1 MPCYTI
7 GVDFGS
13 LSGRAVLVDTADGR
27 EIASAQLDYPHA
39 IMDSH
44 LPCGKKLPQ
53 DWALQHPQ
61 DYLDVLDHTLPLLTA
76 EVDPQEIIGIGLDC
90 TASTVLP
97 VDADGTPLCFDA
109 AFADNPHTYV
119 KMWKHHGAQEQANR
133 MTQLARVR
141 KEEWLPYYG
150 SIVNAEWYF
159 PKLLETLEDA
169 PEVYH
174 AMAHYVEAVDWL
186 VWQMTG
192 THTRSYGCLGYKSFY
207 KDGAFPEK
215 DFFRAL
221 KPAFENV
228 AAEKVSGPIVALGAC
243 AGRLT
248 EEAAKRYGLQAGI
261 PVAAGNIDAQV
272 CLPAAGVDGAG
283 KLLAIIGTSTCHI
296 VLGEKALPVPGMSG
310 VVMDGVL
317 PGLAAYEAGQS
328 CVGDS
333 FHWFERTCVSS
344 AIRSEAA
351 EKGISVQALL
361 TEKAARLKPGQSGLI
376 ALDWWNGNRSVLADT
391 DLTGVI
397 LGMTLQTAPEDIY
410 RALIESTAYG
420 ARIILEN
427 YRDSG
432 VPITAFYASG
442 GVSQKNA
449 LAMQIY
455 ADVLKMPVHIA
466 DAAQGPA
473 LGSAIYAAVA
483 AGIYADAAEGARR
496 MGAKVARTYQPIPE
510 NAAVYEKLYQEYIQ
524 LHDYFGRGI
533 NPVMKTLKALKKG
546 GNNYE

>member
-1 MPCYTI
+1 MPQYTI
-7 GVDFGS
+7 GIDFGS
-13 LSGRAVLVDTADGR
+13 LSGRAVLVDVADGR
-27 EIASAQLDYPHA
+27 EMASAQLDYPHT
-39 IMDSH
+39 IMDRQ
-44 LPCGKKLPQ
+44 LPCGKTLPQ

-76 EVDPQEIIGIGLDC
+76 GVDPEDIIGIGLDC

-97 VDADGTPLCFDA
+97 VYTDGTPLCFDEK
-109 AFADNPHTYV
+109 FAGNPHAYV
-119 KMWKHHGAQEQANR
+119 KMWKHHGAQEQASR
-133 MTQLARVR
+133 MTRLAQER

-159 PKLLETLEDA
+159 PKLLETLEKA

-186 VWQMTG
+186 VWQLTG

-207 KDGAFPEK
+207 KDGKFPEK
-215 DFFRAL
+215 DFFRQL
-221 KPAFENV
+221 NPDFENAV
-228 AAEKVSGPIVALGAC
+228 AEKVSGPIVALGAC
-243 AGRLT
+243 AGTLT
-248 EEAAKRYGLQAGI
+248 EKAARRYGLKAGI
-261 PVAAGNIDAQV
+261 PVAAGNIDAHV

-296 VLGEKALPVPGMSG
+296 VLGEKALLVPGMSG

-344 AIRSEAA
+344 AVEKEAVQ
-351 EKGISVQALL
+351 KGISVQALL
-361 TEKAARLKPGQSGLI
+361 TEKAAQLKPGQSGLV

-391 DLTGVI
+391 DLTGML
-397 LGMTLQTAPEDIY
+397 LGMTLQTTPEDIY

-432 VPITAFYASG
+432 VPVEACYASG

-455 ADVLKMPVHIA
+455 ADVLQMPVHIA

-473 LGSAIYAAVA
+473 LGNAVYAAVA
-483 AGIYADAAEGARR
+483 AGVYGDAAEGARR
-496 MGAKVARTYQPIPE
+496 MGAKVAKTYQPIAE
-510 NAAVYEKLYQEYIQ
+510 NAAVYEKLYQEYKQ
-524 LHDYFGRGI
+524 LHDTFGRGI
-533 NPVMKTLKALKKG
+533 NPVMKKLKALRKG
-546 GNNYE
+546 GHNHE

>member
-1 MPCYTI
+1 MPQYTI
-7 GVDFGS
+7 GIDFGS
-13 LSGRAVLVDTADGR
+13 LSGRAVLADVADGR

-39 IMDSH
+39 IMDRR
-44 LPCGKKLPQ
+44 LPCGKELPQ

-61 DYLDVLDHTLPLLTA
+61 DYLDVLDHVLPLLTA
-76 EVDPQEIIGIGLDC
+76 KVGPQDIIGIGLDC

-97 VDADGTPLCFDA
+97 VDADGTPLCFDQ
-109 AFADNPHTYV
+109 AFAENPHAYV

-133 MTQLARVR
+133 MTQLAKSRR
-141 KEEWLPYYG
+141 EEWLPYYG

-169 PEVYH
+169 PDVYH

-186 VWQMTG
+186 VWQLTG

-207 KDGAFPEK
+207 KDGQFPEK
-215 DFFRAL
+215 AFFAAL
-221 KPAFENV
+221 NPAFENV
-228 AAEKVSGPIVALGAC
+228 IAEKVSGPIAALGAC
-243 AGRLT
+243 AGKLT
-248 EEAAKRYGLQAGI
+248 DEAAKRYGLKAGI
-261 PVAAGNIDAQV
+261 PVAAGNIDAHV

-344 AIRSEAA
+344 AIQNEAA
-351 EKGISVQALL
+351 EKRISVQALL
-361 TEKAARLKPGQSGLI
+361 TEKAAKLKPGQSGLV

-420 ARIILEN
+420 ARVIMDN
-427 YRDSG
+427 YHESG
-432 VPITAFYASG
+432 VPVESFYASG
-442 GVSQKNA
+442 GVSQKNE

-483 AGIYADAAEGARR
+483 AGVYGDAAEGARR

-510 NAAVYEKLYQEYIQ
+510 NAAVYEKLYQEYKQ

-533 NPVMKTLKALKKG
+533 NPVMKTLKAIKKG
-546 GNNYE
+546 GNTHE

>member
-1 MPCYTI
+1 MPQYTI
-7 GVDFGS
+7 GIDFGS
-13 LSGRAVLVDTADGR
+13 LSGRAVLADVADGR

-39 IMDSH
+39 IMDRC
-44 LPCGKKLPQ
+44 LPCGKALQQ

-61 DYLDVLDHTLPLLTA
+61 DYLDVLDYVLPLLT
-76 EVDPQEIIGIGLDC
+76 ENVDPQDIIGIGLDC

-97 VDADGTPLCFDA
+97 VFADGTPLCFDP
-109 AFADNPHTYV
+109 AFVENPHAYV
-119 KMWKHHGAQEQANR
+119 KMWKHHGAQEQASR
-133 MTQLARVR
+133 MTQLAQSRM
-141 KEEWLPYYG
+141 EEWLPYYG

-159 PKLLETLEDA
+159 PKLLETLEEA

-186 VWQMTG
+186 VWQLTG
-192 THTRSYGCLGYKSFY
+192 TQTRSYGCLGYKAFY
-207 KDGAFPEK
+207 KDGQFPDQ
-215 DFFRAL
+215 DFFCAL
-221 KPAFENV
+221 NPAFENV
-228 AAEKVSGPIVALGAC
+228 IAEKVSGPIAALGAC
-243 AGRLT
+243 AGKLT
-248 EEAAKRYGLQAGI
+248 EKAARRYGLKAGI
-261 PVAAGNIDAQV
+261 PVAAGNIDAHV
-272 CLPAAGVDGAG
+272 CLPAAGVDGEG

-310 VVMDGVL
+310 VVKGGVL

-333 FHWFERTCVSS
+333 FHWFERSCVSS
-344 AIRSEAA
+344 AIRHEAA
-351 EKGISVQALL
+351 EKNISVQALL
-361 TEKAARLKPGQSGLI
+361 TEKAARLKPGQSGLV

-391 DLTGVI
+391 DLTGMI

-420 ARIILEN
+420 ARVILEN
-427 YRDSG
+427 YRESG
-432 VPITAFYASG
+432 VPVQTFYASG

-455 ADVLKMPVHIA
+455 ADVLQMSVHIA

-483 AGIYADAAEGARR
+483 ADVYSDAPEGARR
-496 MGAKVARTYQPIPE
+496 MGAKVAKTYDPIPE
-510 NAAVYEKLYQEYIQ
+510 NVCVYEKLYQEYKQ
-524 LHDYFGRGI
+524 LHDYFGRGV

-546 GNNYE
+546 GNNHE